1 MRFLIALIL
10 LAFGGLPLQATVLL
24 TDIPWST
31 YGVDYNAWSNVS
43 MGQQF
48 TTNNQSYRLDSVI
61 LTLTD
66 NGATSAGGFGV
77 SLFTSTGLGPSADY
91 GSKLGDLVAQGSFF
105 SALSHSPFDNPTDVT
120 FNASGINLAANTS
133 YWIKVTNPNSYG
145 WLNVYGGP
153 FPLFG
158 TVDTGQ
164 GAKAMANPMTLTV
177 NVTAVPEPSSGILLL
192 SGLGILSLRRRAAS
206 C

>member
-1 MRFLIALIL
+1 MRVFLPML
-10 LAFGGLPLQATVLL
+10 LLLCGTLPLKATVLL
-24 TDIPWST
+24 TNIPWNN
-31 YGVDYNAWSNVS
+31 YGGDYNAWNNSS

-48 TTNNQSYRLDSVI
+48 TTDNQSYRLDSVV

-66 NGATSAGGFGV
+66 NQATLAGGFGV
-77 SLFTSTGLGPSADY
+77 SVYTSTGSGPSADY
-91 GSKLGDLVAQGSFF
+91 GSKLGDLVAQGTFF
-105 SALSHSPFDNPTDVT
+105 NSLSGTPWDNPTDVT

-158 TVDTGQ
+158 TVDNGQ
-164 GAKAMANPMTLTV
+164 GAKAMGNPMTLTV
-177 NVTAVPEPSSGILLL
+177 NATVPEPSSGILLL
-192 SGLGILSLRRRAAS
+192 TGLGFLALRRRSATR
-206 C
+206 